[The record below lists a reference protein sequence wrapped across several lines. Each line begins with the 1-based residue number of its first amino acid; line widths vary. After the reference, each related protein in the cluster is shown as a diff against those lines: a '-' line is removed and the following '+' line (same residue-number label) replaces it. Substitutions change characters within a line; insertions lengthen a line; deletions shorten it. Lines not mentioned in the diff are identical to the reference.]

1 MAELGC
7 LASIPSF
14 SRTMPLAWEQPAKGF
29 FHSEPRFALLKSLSA
44 QRCSRR
50 RLRSLRPAPRP
61 RVLLLN
67 HKGRTGGKRKVSDR
81 SVAGRCG
88 RVDPTLGGS
97 GYFLEN
103 TRTLKRK
110 SRANGRRGD
119 AAAGA
124 STRERRSSMAGRG
137 VRIEKSRPRASRAL
151 VVVPNRPRDA
161 SSGHPDPRWRAAPD
175 PAPSGEPVNR
185 ASRRVR
191 ARGSGVTA
199 LLRA

>member
-81 SVAGRCG
+81 SRGAAGG
-88 RVDPTLGGS
+88 RSDAERVGLFPGKYPNPKTKITG
-97 GYFLEN
+97 E
-103 TRTLKRK
+103 RTAR
-110 SRANGRRGD
+110 GRRRGRID
-119 AAAGA
+119 PGTTFIDGR
-124 STRERRSSMAGRG
+124 TRCPNRKESPPS
-137 VRIEKSRPRASRAL
+137 VSRPRRRPEPSPGRL
-151 VVVPNRPRDA
+151 V
-161 SSGHPDPRWRAAPD
+161 
-175 PAPSGEPVNR
+175 R
-185 ASRRVR
+185 ASRP
-191 ARGSGVTA
+191 
-199 LLRA
+199 